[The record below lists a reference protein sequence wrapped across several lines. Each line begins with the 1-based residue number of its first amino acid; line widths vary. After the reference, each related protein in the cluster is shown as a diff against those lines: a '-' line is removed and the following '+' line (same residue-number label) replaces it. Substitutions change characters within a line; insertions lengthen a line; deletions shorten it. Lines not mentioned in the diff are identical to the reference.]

1 MARSHPHQASLAEAS
16 SSGVPMRDLLIALN
30 LAPKLSRAALCRLA
44 VAPEVW
50 QHEDPKA
57 CAVKVGVP
65 AGQIAKAKEAIR
77 NASRIAAD
85 EQENARR
92 QSVQILTR
100 DDAGWPRAL
109 TVLSMPP
116 PVLYVRGRLET
127 LDPARAVA
135 IVGARRMDGYGREC
149 TRRFARALAEAGF
162 LIVSGFAMGID
173 SVAHDSTLEAGGATL
188 AVLGCGLDLDYPRGS
203 RPRAAAIAQT
213 GALVTEFPL
222 GWQPRPFN
230 FPIRNRLIAAFADA
244 TLVVQAKARSGSLIT
259 AHHALDLGRDVYAIP
274 GRILDELSQGT
285 NHLIA
290 DGAFPALR
298 PDDLLE
304 RLGVERPESPKPASL
319 SPRSEDPAPAGDP
332 TQKIL
337 NLLAGTSDGKPAE
350 DLSQA
355 LGIPLDQLLATL
367 LELELEGKIVTDPG
381 PVYVLRR

>member
-1 MARSHPHQASLAEAS
+1 MARSHPRQAHLAEA
-16 SSGVPMRDLLIALN
+16 PARELLIALN

-44 VAPEVW
+44 AEPESW

-65 AGQIAKAKEAIR
+65 AGQIAKAQEAAR
-77 NASRIAAD
+77 NAARIAAE
-85 EQENARR
+85 EQERASR

-100 DDAGWPRAL
+100 EDAAWPRAL
-109 TVLSMPP
+109 AALSLPP

-127 LDPARAVA
+127 LDPARAIA
-135 IVGARRMDGYGREC
+135 IVGARRMDVYGREC
-149 TRRFARALAEAGF
+149 TRRFARALAEAGL

-173 SVAHDSTLEAGGATL
+173 SVAHDATLEAGGATL

-203 RPRAAAIAQT
+203 RPRAAAIAKT
-213 GALVTEFPL
+213 GALITEFPL
-222 GWQPRPFN
+222 GWQPRPYN

-259 AHHALDLGRDVYAIP
+259 AHHALDLGRDVFAIP

-285 NHLIA
+285 NNLIA

-298 PDDLLE
+298 PEDLLE
-304 RLGVERPESPKPASL
+304 RLGVEQKAKPATKAGPDENS
-319 SPRSEDPAPAGDP
+319 APAGDP

-337 NLLAGTSDGKPAE
+337 SLLAETADGRFAE
-350 DLSQA
+350 DLSLT
-355 LGIPLDQLLATL
+355 LGIPLDQILATL